1 MGCVVWKLITRRRDH
16 HMMPRPLVSSFGS
29 RDAKNDTSPSATTT
43 ELRAAAAAA
52 VAYNRV
58 EYHTL
63 FLLKQNASC
72 KSIKFIVI

>member
-1 MGCVVWKLITRRRDH
+1 MLYVFSRLSQ
-16 HMMPRPLVSSFGS
+16 PLANVIYH
-29 RDAKNDTSPSATTT
+29 RAAHIT

-63 FLLKQNASC
+63 FLLKQKASC